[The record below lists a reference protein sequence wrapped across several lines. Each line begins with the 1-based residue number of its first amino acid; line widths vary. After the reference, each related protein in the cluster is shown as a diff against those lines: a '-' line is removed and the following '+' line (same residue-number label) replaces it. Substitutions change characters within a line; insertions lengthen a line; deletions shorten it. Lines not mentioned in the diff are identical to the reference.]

1 MQCDLPAAGLVPT
14 EVSIRP
20 WEKIY
25 VAETGH
31 GPVLGH
37 DGPVKPENLYLIFC
51 QINLVYHLARPSVWM
66 TSTKVASSLLS
77 LAAGEMSSQLKG

>member
-37 DGPVKPENLYLIFC
+37 DGPVKPENL
-51 QINLVYHLARPSVWM
+51 
-66 TSTKVASSLLS
+66 
-77 LAAGEMSSQLKG
+77 SQALFPDRDIIRALEQNQY